1 MIIIYT
7 AAACLI
13 AYGFLFGF
21 RQVQSLQE
29 RIARLESEKQETEAL
44 LLSFMESMSDLVTN
58 EPIQNVESMEI
69 KEQSEQT
76 ISDTQKEEQTEH
88 TSQLDIEDVLL
99 RHSVRDAARLLGRGE
114 GEMALYAKLRK
125 K

>member
-76 ISDTQKEEQTEH
+76 IYDTQKEEQTEH